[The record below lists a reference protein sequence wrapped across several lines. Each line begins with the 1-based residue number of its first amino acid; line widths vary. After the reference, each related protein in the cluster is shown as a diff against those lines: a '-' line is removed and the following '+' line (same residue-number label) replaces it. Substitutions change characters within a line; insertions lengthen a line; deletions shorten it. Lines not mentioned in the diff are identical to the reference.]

1 MDKIFILLKN
11 LNLNLIDTILI
22 NTQEN
27 MHVKPE
33 LLTVYSHMNV
43 KPELLTVYSHMTIH
57 QLPYQKSTYF
67 FSLAPHTKSNQQ
79 HDSFLLTL

>member
-27 MHVKPE
+27 MHVKPG

-43 KPELLTVYSHMTIH
+43 KPKLLTVYSHMTIH
-57 QLPYQKSTYF
+57 
-67 FSLAPHTKSNQQ
+67 
-79 HDSFLLTL
+79 